1 MNDINNG
8 YDRHLDPPDSDE
20 AIFCEYCGQEMELI
34 PDYEQYA
41 YLKST
46 YYKCMNQFCPEKFD
60 IKCGT
65 TVIEMANHLAEVE
78 QELLDLKIAYKQLL
92 NVAKERLTQSQ
103 SKGE

>member
-1 MNDINNG
+1 MDINNG
-8 YDRHLDPPDSDE
+8 YDRHLDPQDE
-20 AIFCEYCGQEMELI
+20 EESRCCEYCGQEMELI
-34 PDYEQYA
+34 PDYEQYE

-46 YYKCMNQFCPEKFD
+46 YYKCMNQFCPSKFD

-65 TVIEMANHLAEVE
+65 TVIEMANHLVEVE

-103 SKGE
+103 KGEE